1 MRHSTDRRPT
11 TPATLRAAVPAE
23 ARRAAIEAAVEAHN
37 TAHLAAPLPRSATW
51 LLLAMFPL
59 GDEFTGSQETL
70 RSAGFSNKQLGG
82 LLQALIAAGLLS
94 RQPSGRGAPT
104 TYRLLLP

>member
-1 MRHSTDRRPT
+1 M
-11 TPATLRAAVPAE
+11 
-23 ARRAAIEAAVEAHN
+23 EAHN
-37 TAHLAAPLPRSATW
+37 AAHPDVPLPRSAAR
-51 LLLAMFPL
+51 LLLTMFPL

-82 LLQALIAAGLLS
+82 LLQALITAGRLS
-94 RQPSGRGAPT
+94 RRPNGAGAPT